1 MTRYR
6 LKLTFKGKNMATN
19 EQKELAL
26 ETIEADDGSAVVE
39 VDEKLLQSDELEEQ
53 NGFDRAKEGGAKADA
68 TDDDHPDDDDELR
81 NAKRS
86 RRRAKRDL
94 VRKTNQEKDVQLVAL
109 KRENEE
115 FKRRL
120 SQVERSS
127 KTEGLIRIDKNLED
141 ANYRVEYAKL
151 KLAEA
156 TQNSDGQA
164 MVEAQTLWN
173 AAQREVDALSY
184 QRRRADQELRQPQQ
198 QQTADPTI
206 QRFAQQWM
214 AKNSWYNPST
224 TDPDSRVAKK
234 IDELMGAQ
242 GWDPT
247 DPDYWDELDS
257 RLQKELP
264 HRYNETNDNDS
275 RNVRRPRNV
284 VGSSGREASAAYGGS
299 NRTQFVLSPERVK
312 AMKESGSW
320 DNPERKAKMIKQYI
334 AFDRSNRN

>member
-1 MTRYR
+1 
-6 LKLTFKGKNMATN
+6 MATA

-26 ETIEADDGSAVVE
+26 ETIESDDGSAVVE
-39 VDEKLLQSDELEEQ
+39 VDEKMLQPDDVEEQ
-53 NGFDRAKEGGAKADA
+53 NGFERAKEGGAVADA
-68 TDDDHPDDDDELR
+68 ADDDHPDDDDDLR
-81 NAKRS
+81 NAKRN

-94 VRKTNQEKDVQLVAL
+94 VRKTNQEKDVQLAAL

-120 SQVERSS
+120 TQVERSS

-173 AAQREVDALSY
+173 AAQREVDQLTHI
-184 QRRRADQELRQPQQ
+184 RRQADQELRQPQQ
-198 QQTADPTI
+198 QTADPTV
-206 QRFAQQWM
+206 QRLAQRWM
-214 AKNSWYNPST
+214 SRNAWYNPSAS
-224 TDPDSRVAKK
+224 DPDSRVAKK

-247 DPDYWDELDS
+247 DPDYWEELDS

-275 RNVRRPRNV
+275 RNVRRPRNI

-299 NRTQFVLSPERVK
+299 NRTQFVLSPDRVK
-312 AMKESGSW
+312 AMKEAGAW
-320 DNPERKAKMIKQYI
+320 DNPDRKAKMIKSFI
-334 AFDRSNRN
+334 AYDRQNGNRN

>member
-1 MTRYR
+1 
-6 LKLTFKGKNMATN
+6 MATAD
-19 EQKELAL
+19 QKELAL
-26 ETIEADDGSAVVE
+26 ETIESDDGSAVVE
-39 VDEKLLQSDELEEQ
+39 VDEKMLEPNDVEEQ
-53 NGFDRAKEGGAKADA
+53 NGFERAKEGGAVADA

-81 NAKRS
+81 NAKRN

-94 VRKTNQEKDVQLVAL
+94 VRKTNQEKDVQLAAL
-109 KRENEE
+109 KRENDE

-120 SQVERSS
+120 GQLERNS

-156 TQNSDGQA
+156 TQNGDGQA
-164 MVEAQTLWN
+164 MVEAQTLWQ
-173 AAQREVDALSY
+173 AANDEVRQLS
-184 QRRRADQELRQPQQ
+184 QIRRQADQELKQPQQ
-198 QQTADPTI
+198 QQTADPTV
-206 QRFAQQWM
+206 QRLAQRWM
-214 AKNSWYNPST
+214 SRNAWYNPSAS
-224 TDPDSRVAKK
+224 DPDSRVAKK

-264 HRYNETNDNDS
+264 HRYNETNDEDS

-299 NRTQFVLSPERVK
+299 NRTQFVLSPDRVK
-312 AMKESGSW
+312 AMKEAGAW
-320 DNPERKAKMIKQYI
+320 DNPDRKAKMIKSFI
-334 AFDRSNRN
+334 AYDRQNGNRN